1 MCFISMSRVIHI
13 RLNFR
18 ILRESSHL
26 DCGGRIPVFLSLSK
40 TYESRI
46 IISRKFINEPYTA
59 LESSLIREQ
68 PYNDISTD
76 FSNFVYSY
84 YDINN

>member
-1 MCFISMSRVIHI
+1 MSRVIHI

-18 ILRESSHL
+18 KLRESSYL
-26 DCGGRIPVFLSLSK
+26 DCRGRILAIRSLSK
-40 TYESRI
+40 TYDSRR
-46 IISRKFINEPYTA
+46 IISREFINEPYTA

-68 PYNDISTD
+68 PYNDISTA